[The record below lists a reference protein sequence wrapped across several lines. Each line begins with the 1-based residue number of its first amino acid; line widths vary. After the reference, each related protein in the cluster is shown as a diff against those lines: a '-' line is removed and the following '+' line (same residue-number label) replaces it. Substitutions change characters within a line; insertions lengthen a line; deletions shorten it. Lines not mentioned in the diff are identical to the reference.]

1 MFKDLTEID
10 TGAGLMINGEGIHNE
25 GELDYLNGTGISE
38 GWTANIYG
46 LIIDV
51 NGKEYTIPAAA
62 LSPDLLKALTSNAE
76 TELNNYY

>member
-10 TGAGLMINGEGIHNE
+10 TGAGLMINGEAEFNAA
-25 GELDYLNGTGISE
+25 ELDYLNGTGISE

>member
-10 TGAGLMINGEGIHNE
+10 TGAGLMIHGEGEYNA
-25 GELDYLNGTGISE
+25 GELDYLNGTGIQE

>member
-1 MFKDLTEID
+1 MYKDLTDID
-10 TGAGLMINGEGIHNE
+10 TGAGLMIHGEGIHNE
-25 GELDYLNGTGISE
+25 SETHHDGTGIPE

>member
-1 MFKDLTEID
+1 MFKDLSDID
-10 TGAGLMINGEGIHNE
+10 TGAGLMIHGEGIHNE
-25 GELDYLNGTGISE
+25 SETHHNGTGIQE
-38 GWTANIYG
+38 GWTADIYG

-51 NGKEYTIPAAA
+51 NGNEYTIPAAA

>member
-1 MFKDLTEID
+1 MYKDLSDID
-10 TGAGLMINGEGIHNE
+10 TGAGLMIHGEGTYNAA
-25 GELDYLNGTGISE
+25 ELDYLNGTGIQE
-38 GWTANIYG
+38 GWTADIYG

>member
-1 MFKDLTEID
+1 MFKDLSDID
-10 TGAGLMINGEGIHNE
+10 TNAGLMIHGEAIHNE
-25 GELDYLNGTGISE
+25 SETDYNGTGIPE
-38 GWTANIYG
+38 GWTAEIYG

>member
-1 MFKDLTEID
+1 
-10 TGAGLMINGEGIHNE
+10 MIHGEGIHNE
-25 GELDYLNGTGISE
+25 SETQHNGTGIPE

-51 NGKEYTIPAAA
+51 NGKEYTIPAAV

>member
-1 MFKDLTEID
+1 MFKDLTDID
-10 TGAGLMINGEGIHNE
+10 TGAGIMIHGEGVFNE
-25 GELDYLNGTGISE
+25 AETHHNGTGMQE

-62 LSPDLLKALTSNAE
+62 LNPELLKALTSNAE
-76 TELNNYY
+76 SELNQYY